1 MGSWWAMTLDSVSK
15 ACVYIRVWKFA
26 LHNGRGVIAGQKL
39 PVLRK
44 IEDGMKELPAEKLDP
59 RIKSVWRLSDVL
71 AWTCVLACC
80 LAVGAFGAFL
90 SEEEASWFGI
100 YALVCLV
107 VYGAMVILFVVVITP
122 VRYARWRYQLSP
134 EFLTIAHGIIWRKH
148 MVVPFI
154 RVQNT
159 DTQQGPIL
167 RFFGL
172 ASVTVST
179 AAGSI
184 EIPGLRADEAEEVR
198 DRAAELARIARE
210 DV

>member
-1 MGSWWAMTLDSVSK
+1 
-15 ACVYIRVWKFA
+15 
-26 LHNGRGVIAGQKL
+26 
-39 PVLRK
+39 
-44 IEDGMKELPAEKLDP
+44 MKELPACKLDP
-59 RIKSVWRLSDVL
+59 RIKSVWRLSDAIL
-71 AWTCVLACC
+71 WTIVFICFLG
-80 LAVGAFGAFL
+80 VGGFIFL
-90 SEEEASWFGI
+90 ISDGEAEWFGS
-100 YALVCLV
+100 YALICFIIYCIV
-107 VYGAMVILFVVVITP
+107 VVLFVAVVTP
-122 VRYARWRYQLSP
+122 VRYTRWRYQLSP
-134 EFLTIAHGIIWRKH
+134 EFLDIAHGIIWRRR

-167 RFFGL
+167 RAFGL

-184 EIPGLRADEAEEVR
+184 AIPGLRADEAEEVR